1 MGGTM
6 DDDARLTRFFADLA
20 EIAPNAPIT
29 AAEAG
34 ELLDLARV
42 VAHRVERRF
51 APLTTYAAGLALDGD
66 QPAEQR
72 AACIRRVREAAETLT
87 PPEEPSQ

>member
-1 MGGTM
+1 MGGAM
-6 DDDARLTRFFADLA
+6 EDDARLARFFADLA

-29 AAEAG
+29 ATEAG

-66 QPAEQR
+66 QPTEQR
-72 AACIRRVREAAETLT
+72 AARIRRVREAAEALT

>member
-1 MGGTM
+1 MGGAM
-6 DDDARLTRFFADLA
+6 DDARLDRFFTDLA
-20 EIAPNAPIT
+20 EIAPTAPLS
-29 AAEAG
+29 AEEAG

-51 APLTTYAAGLALDGD
+51 APLTTYATGLALDGD

-72 AACIRRVREAAETLT
+72 AARIRRVREAAEGLS
-87 PPEEPSQ
+87 PPEETGQ